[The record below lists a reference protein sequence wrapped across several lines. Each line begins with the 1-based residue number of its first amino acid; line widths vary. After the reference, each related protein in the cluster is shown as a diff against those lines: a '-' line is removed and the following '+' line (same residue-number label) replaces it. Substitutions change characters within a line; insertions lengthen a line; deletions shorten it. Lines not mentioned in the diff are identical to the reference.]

1 MKKQKILIVHNY
13 YQIPGGE
20 DTVAANEKKMLEEAG
35 HQVFTYYRS
44 NSELKTMGIMRKVWL
59 PFTTIFNIRTY
70 REVKKMIKK
79 NNIGIVHVH
88 NTLNLISPS
97 VYYAAF
103 HCKVPVVQT
112 IHNFRLLCPAATF
125 YRDGK
130 ICEECVSK
138 GLKCAVK
145 HSCYRG
151 SRLQTLAC
159 VISTLVHR
167 RLKTYRRLNYIC
179 LTEFNKNKLL
189 MLNRPGKK
197 PVIRP
202 ERVFVKPNFADFVCE
217 TETDGQSLVQNTV
230 RSGFVFAG
238 RLDKQKGVKVLFKA
252 WKCMGADA
260 PDLVVCGTGPEEAWC
275 REYIET
281 NRLASVKMLG
291 FVEQQE
297 VKKIM
302 AVSKALILPT
312 QWYEGFPMSILEA
325 FSVGTPVIGSDIGNV
340 GNIIINGVN
349 GYRFC
354 YNSSRDLAEKVQT
367 FQEIAPEK
375 IVEYS
380 KERYSAAANYKKL
393 KKIYDRVIE
402 DGM

>member
-202 ERVFVKPNFADFVCE
+202 ERVFVKPNFVFKNPESRKPEDYYLFVGRIEEIKGISLLLDAFEKIPDKKLIIVGSGIAYEKYTADSKLRGIDNVMFVGYKNRDE
-217 TETDGQSLVQNTV
+217 INHLMAKAKAILVP
-230 RSGFVFAG
+230 S
-238 RLDKQKGVKVLFKA
+238 
-252 WKCMGADA
+252 
-260 PDLVVCGTGPEEAWC
+260 
-275 REYIET
+275 
-281 NRLASVKMLG
+281 
-291 FVEQQE
+291 
-297 VKKIM
+297 
-302 AVSKALILPT
+302 
-312 QWYEGFPMSILEA
+312 QWYETFGMIIAEGFAS
-325 FSVGTPVIGSDIGNV
+325 GTPVISGDIGNI
-340 GNIIINGVN
+340 GNLVTDGITGMKFKYDSADALVDVLQKFESADHEAWEENTLNEFKMKYSPEVN
-349 GYRFC
+349 LLQIENIY
-354 YNSSRDLAEKVQT
+354 EKM
-367 FQEIAPEK
+367 IK
-375 IVEYS
+375 
-380 KERYSAAANYKKL
+380 NKL
-393 KKIYDRVIE
+393 KEKR
-402 DGM
+402 